1 MEIKLPFKLKVK
13 FLYQKENVFEGKA
26 IFHEKEYSINIH
38 AEMNKKTIKAVSR
51 RILRTMMEDEKQLKV
66 LLKTETHGVPERQL
80 DGLLI
85 KIEQQLG
92 RIMVNQNKLILL
104 QDITDE

>member
-1 MEIKLPFKLKVK
+1 
-13 FLYQKENVFEGKA
+13 
-26 IFHEKEYSINIH
+26 
-38 AEMNKKTIKAVSR
+38 MNKRTVKAVSR
-51 RILRTMMEDEKQLKV
+51 RILKTMMADEKSLRI
-66 LLKTETHGVPERQL
+66 LLETETDGVPEQQL
-80 DGLLI
+80 DGLMI

>member
-1 MEIKLPFKLKVK
+1 
-13 FLYQKENVFEGKA
+13 
-26 IFHEKEYSINIH
+26 
-38 AEMNKKTIKAVSR
+38 MNKKTIKAVSR
-51 RILRTMMEDEKQLKV
+51 RILQTMMADEKSLRI
-66 LLKTETHGVPERQL
+66 LLETETEGVPERQL
-80 DGLLI
+80 DGLMV

>member
-1 MEIKLPFKLKVK
+1 
-13 FLYQKENVFEGKA
+13 
-26 IFHEKEYSINIH
+26 
-38 AEMNKKTIKAVSR
+38 MNNKTVKAVSR
-51 RILRTMMEDEKQLKV
+51 RILKTMMADEKLLKV
-66 LLKTETHGVPERQL
+66 LLETETEGIPEQQL
-80 DGLLI
+80 DGLMI

>member
-1 MEIKLPFKLKVK
+1 
-13 FLYQKENVFEGKA
+13 
-26 IFHEKEYSINIH
+26 
-38 AEMNKKTIKAVSR
+38 MNKKTIKAVSR
-51 RILRTMMEDEKQLKV
+51 RILKTMMADEKHLRI
-66 LLKTETHGVPERQL
+66 LLETETEGVPERQL
-80 DGLLI
+80 DGLMV

>member
-1 MEIKLPFKLKVK
+1 
-13 FLYQKENVFEGKA
+13 
-26 IFHEKEYSINIH
+26 
-38 AEMNKKTIKAVSR
+38 MNKKTVKAVSR
-51 RILRTMMEDEKQLKV
+51 RILKTMMADEKSLKV
-66 LLKTETHGVPERQL
+66 LLDTETEGVPEQQL
-80 DGLLI
+80 DGLMI